1 MEMVEQLGSTALTQ
15 PGHILSFVSHALR
28 SPAETSSYVKA
39 DRQTLSP
46 HLNGLRIVDDAD
58 DAVADAADDGNDS
71 DDEGADDCQE
81 TALNLLLA
89 TLEGMYCL
97 LKPS

>member
-15 PGHILSFVSHALR
+15 PEHILSFVAHALR
-28 SPAETSSYVKA
+28 SPEETSPNDKP

-58 DAVADAADDGNDS
+58 DVAADLADDGNDS
-71 DDEGADDCQE
+71 DDEGADDYQE

-89 TLEGMYCL
+89 TLEGTYCL
-97 LKPS
+97 